1 MVAWDHG
8 PFRENSDPILA
19 GMKIV
24 KYSIVCVI
32 LAFLVY
38 HILYVLPL
46 RYCTFTCT
54 TFFDFKTGDRW
65 DRFCAAMDSLAR
77 YHTRATLSRIGR
89 WVIINEYSPN
99 STVDWCGRVKERY
112 PWMECIQKG
121 ASQKGQAAS
130 MNLCLDIIGG
140 SRFWIH
146 WEEAW
151 ETRATF
157 LDDAFAAMETTDI
170 TQLQFTYNE
179 GTVNWLDVGHERV
192 HCGERVCRIDAAAD
206 TAEQAKRSAYEMD
219 KEKLK
224 AWPLYSLL
232 PSINRVRDYLWL
244 GGFSEEAALWPVKFE
259 WDYARRWWAR
269 GNKKAVLSDGPVYRP
284 GQHVSTYA

>member
-1 MVAWDHG
+1 MLIVA
-8 PFRENSDPILA
+8 
-19 GMKIV
+19 
-24 KYSIVCVI
+24 YQ
-32 LAFLVY
+32 
-38 HILYVLPL
+38 ILYVIPF
-46 RYCTFTCT
+46 RYCIFTCT
-54 TFFDFKTGDRW
+54 TFFDFHTGDRW
-65 DRFCAAMDSLAR
+65 ERFCTAMDSLIR
-77 YHTRATLSRIGR
+77 FHTRKTLDRIGR

-99 STVDWCGRVKERY
+99 STVDWCARVTQRY

-121 ASQKGQAAS
+121 AWQKGQARS

-157 LDDAFAAMETTDI
+157 LDDAFAAMDSTDI
-170 TQLQFTYNE
+170 TQLQFTYNN
-179 GTVNWLDVGHERV
+179 GTVNWMDVSQDRI
-192 HCGERVCRIDAAAD
+192 HCGERVCRIDAAPQ
-206 TAEQAKRSAYEMD
+206 TQEQIGRSPYTLDDAMM
-219 KEKLK
+219 K

-244 GGFSEEAALWPVKFE
+244 GEFSEDPALWPVKFE
-259 WDYARRWWAR
+259 WDYARRWFKR

-284 GQHVSTYA
+284 GKHTSTYS

>member
-1 MVAWDHG
+1 MNRYTKVFLCFLMAC
-8 PFRENSDPILA
+8 LA
-19 GMKIV
+19 
-24 KYSIVCVI
+24 YT
-32 LAFLVY
+32 L
-38 HILYVLPL
+38 LYVIPI

-65 DRFCAAMDSLAR
+65 DRFCSAIDSLQKF
-77 YHTRATLSRIGR
+77 HTPATLSRISR
-89 WVIINEYSPN
+89 WVVINEYSAE
-99 STVDWCGRVKERY
+99 SKIDWVKKVRERY
-112 PWMECIQKG
+112 PFIECIQKG

-130 MNLCLDIIGG
+130 MNLCLSIIAG

-157 LDDAFAAMETTDI
+157 LDDAFTAMETSDI
-170 TQLQFTYNE
+170 TQLQFTYNN
-179 GTVNWLDVGHERV
+179 GTVNWLDVEQSRI
-192 HCGERVCRIDAAAD
+192 HCGERVCRIDAAPD
-206 TAEQAKRSAYEMD
+206 TANYTSTSPYEMG

-232 PSINRVRDYLWL
+232 PSINRVSDYLWL
-244 GGFSEEAALWPVKFE
+244 GEFSEDPALWPVKFE